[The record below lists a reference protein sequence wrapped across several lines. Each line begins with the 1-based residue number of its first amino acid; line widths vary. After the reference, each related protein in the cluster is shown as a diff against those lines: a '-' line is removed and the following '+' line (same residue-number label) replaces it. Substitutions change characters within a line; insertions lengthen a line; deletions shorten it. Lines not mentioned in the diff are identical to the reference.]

1 MKRVL
6 SFVAVLSVL
15 GSAYGATR
23 AASSIE
29 LDTMPARRVY
39 SNVDYNKYPVRS
51 KTANY
56 AVKDARDIYYSQ
68 PSSRSALYKQYDTSK
83 TTNVRTTRSETL
95 RTEMKRK
102 YFLAHPFFQPL
113 QYKFGSITDLSYV
126 HNGYDMAFHGAGDI
140 YADPAHADDDLLS
153 LNGQSGKWKADG
165 FAIKEDLS
173 FGITDRVALMGMLH
187 YNSVKDKYDWDSGA
201 SNSVKRNELDLW
213 GLGVQTRFADTEKWI
228 GMGSFYF
235 ENQKDIAKNFVLEL
249 KMGYKVSHSTIY
261 GIGRGW
267 LVDFDGNA
275 YGNGTSGIDDNGY
288 ASELFLAYKK
298 DVSNAFYGELGFGD
312 FSVLDEDW
320 TLNVEALFGYYDWH
334 NQFSLKGAFGW
345 QPNDWFAL
353 NLYGKF
359 ALYDSAK
366 GKDVDV
372 FFWRDGTYNSQGVAL
387 QGLSQMGT
395 AHLTNYSE
403 YSVGLQAMFMF

>member
-1 MKRVL
+1 MKRSL
-6 SFVAVLSVL
+6 SFALLTILSVL
-15 GSAYGATR
+15 SGSYGATR

-29 LDTMPARRVY
+29 LDTMPSRRVY
-39 SNVDYNKYPVRS
+39 SNVNYNKYATHS
-51 KTANY
+51 TTTNY
-56 AVKDARDIYYSQ
+56 DMRDARDIYYSQ
-68 PSSRSALYKQYDTSK
+68 PSSRSALYKQYDSSK
-83 TTNVRTTRSETL
+83 VTNVRTSRSETL
-95 RTEMKRK
+95 RTQMKRK

-113 QYKFGSITDLSYV
+113 QYKFGSITEGAYV

-140 YADPAHADDDLLS
+140 YQDSGHSQLLA
-153 LNGQSGKWKADG
+153 LDGQSAKWKGEG

-187 YNSVKDKYDWDSGA
+187 YNAMKDKYDWESGI
-201 SNSVKRNELDLW
+201 NESVKNNKLDLW
-213 GLGVQTRFADTEKWI
+213 GLGVQTRFADSEKWI
-228 GMGSFYF
+228 GMGSFYY
-235 ENQKDIAKNFVLEL
+235 ENQRDIANNFILEL

-261 GIGRGW
+261 GIGRAW

-275 YGNGTSGIDDNGY
+275 YGNGVSGYDSDGK
-288 ASELFLAYKK
+288 ASELFLAYKT
-298 DVSNAFYGELGFGD
+298 DVSNAFYGEFGIGD

-334 NQFSLKGAFGW
+334 NQFSIKGAFGW

-353 NLYGKF
+353 NLYGKY

-372 FFWRDGTYNSQGVAL
+372 FYWREGTYDHNGNAWH
-387 QGLSQMGT
+387 GLSQMGT

-403 YSVGLQAMFMF
+403 YSIGLQALFMF

>member
-1 MKRVL
+1 MKRSLSVVL
-6 SFVAVLSVL
+6 VAVLSVV
-15 GSAYGATR
+15 GAAQGATR

-29 LDTMPARRVY
+29 LDTMPSRRVY
-39 SNVDYNKYPVRS
+39 SNVNYNKYATHS
-51 KTANY
+51 TSTNY
-56 AVKDARDIYYSQ
+56 DMKDARNIYYSQ
-68 PSSRSALYKQYDTSK
+68 PASRSALYKQYDASK
-83 TTNVRTTRSETL
+83 ATNVRTTRSETL

-113 QYKFGSITDLSYV
+113 QYKFGSITDFSYGN
-126 HNGYDMAFHGAGDI
+126 NGYDMAFHGVGDI
-140 YADPAHADDDLLS
+140 YADGTDTLLA
-153 LNGQSGKWKADG
+153 LDGQSGKWKSNG
-165 FAIKEDLS
+165 LSIKEDLS

-187 YNSVKDKYDWDSGA
+187 YNSVKDKYEWEDGVTD
-201 SNSVKRNELDLW
+201 SVKRNELDLW
-213 GLGVQTRFADTEKWI
+213 GLGVQTRFADTDKWI

-235 ENQKDIAKNFVLEL
+235 ENQKDIAKNFILEL

-261 GIGRGW
+261 AIGRGW

-275 YGNGTSGIDDNGY
+275 YGNGTSGRDSDGY
-288 ASELFLAYKK
+288 ASELFLAYKT
-298 DVSNAFYGELGFGD
+298 DVSNAFYGEFGVGD

-320 TLNVEALFGYYDWH
+320 TLNLEALFGYYDWH
-334 NQFSLKGAFGW
+334 NQLSLKGAFGW

-372 FFWRDGTYNSQGVAL
+372 FFWREATHNSEGTAWT
-387 QGLSQMGT
+387 GLSPMGS
-395 AHLTNYSE
+395 AHLTNYAE